1 MGFRLP
7 LLAVLALLAAACS
20 SSTPGPTPRPE
31 DVGKVSP
38 DRVIARALASGELD
52 LARRQADS
60 LLACKTPLEREAGL
74 YWKAVVLL
82 YANQIDSSLAIF
94 EARAGKWSGG
104 LRAVHSEA
112 FLRLTRELSLAS
124 HAVKTREEHANKS
137 LHNRIEDL
145 QKETGDLRTQITRL
159 ETEKQKYEKLLKD
172 LETIR

>member
-1 MGFRLP
+1 MARRGACLP
-7 LLAVLALLAAACS
+7 ALAFLLWACS
-20 SSTPGPTPRPE
+20 GSSPGPTPRPE

-38 DRVIARALASGELD
+38 DRIIARALASGELT

-82 YANQIDSSLAIF
+82 YANQVDSALAIF
-94 EARAGKWSGG
+94 EARSGKWSGG
-104 LRAVHSEA
+104 LRTVHSEA
-112 FLRLTRELSLAS
+112 FLRLTRELSLAGAAIKS
-124 HAVKTREEHANKS
+124 KRDEHDRT
-137 LHNRIEDL
+137 LHDRIEGL
-145 QKETGDLRTQITRL
+145 QKETGDLRTQIGRL